1 MNNHPFPHSLLSTSK
16 CFCLLLVTLI
26 VALSLLVSSAAHI
39 SMSLWLRPAGSE
51 NGMWLPSP
59 KGSRTSYSIQL
70 AMLEHT
76 PWNILTPPTHPY
88 QEPISS
94 PSFWDQKTDS
104 PRPHDPSSR
113 SFTTGDFATG
123 TASLWAPGFREVF
136 GLFFHS
142 HGTPMAGWFRNPMEN
157 WG

>member
-26 VALSLLVSSAAHI
+26 VALSDAGLISSSYQHVTVTADSRVWKWDVA
-39 SMSLWLRPAGSE
+39 
-51 NGMWLPSP
+51 P
-59 KGSRTSYSIQL
+59 KSKGIT
-70 AMLEHT
+70 
-76 PWNILTPPTHPY
+76 NIIFHSTGNVGEYPVKYFNPPTHPH

-142 HGTPMAGWFRNPMEN
+142 HGTPMAGWFRNPIEN